1 MRVSTADF
9 YRQSIASLQRQQSLA
24 LATQNQ
30 LSSGKKLL
38 TGADDPTGAAHGIS
52 LDQALS
58 TNQRYTENTKAVS
71 ERLGLE
77 ENALSGASEALNRIR
92 ERVLQ
97 GNGGTLGD
105 SDRKSLAADV
115 RQSLDSLLDYANA
128 ADGEGRYLFAG
139 SNDAS
144 APFSLTSTG
153 TQFGGDGVIRQV
165 QIGPNRAVQSSD
177 GGAEVF
183 LRHVSGNGSF
193 SIAATAANTG
203 TATISSSKVYDSS
216 AWDGGSYT
224 VRFNAG
230 SYAVT
235 DVGNNVVSS
244 GAYSAGSSI
253 RFRGADLAIT
263 GLPADGDSF
272 TVSPSTQKDVFQ
284 TIRDLASLLETP
296 TANDPALRAQ
306 VQTAMLDKLSAL
318 QTAQDRVID
327 VRASLGARLVAADDA
342 ANQLSSQAV
351 KVQEALSGLRDIDY
365 AEAAGRLT
373 QQLTGLQAAQ
383 QSFAKIQGLS
393 LFDYLR

>member
-38 TGADDPTGAAHGIS
+38 TGADDPTGAAHGLS
-52 LDQALS
+52 LDQTLS
-58 TNQRYTENTKAVS
+58 ANQRYTSNTQAVS
-71 ERLGLE
+71 ERLGFE
-77 ENALSGASEALNRIR
+77 ENALSGASETLNRIR

-115 RQSLDSLLDYANA
+115 RQSLDQLLSYANA

-144 APFSLTSTG
+144 APFSLTSAG
-153 TQFGGDGVIRQV
+153 TQFSGDDVIRQI

-177 GGAEVF
+177 GGADVF

-216 AWDGGSYT
+216 AWDGGSYS
-224 VRFNAG
+224 VSFSAG
-230 SYAVT
+230 NYSVT
-235 DVGNNVVSS
+235 DASNNVVSS
-244 GAYSAGSSI
+244 GAYTAGSSI
-253 RFRGADLAIT
+253 RFRGVDLTVT
-263 GLPADGDSF
+263 GQPADGDSF
-272 TVSPSTQKDVFQ
+272 SVAPSSQKDVFQ
-284 TIRDLASLLETP
+284 TIRDLATLLETP
-296 TANDPALRAQ
+296 TANDPALRAR
-306 VQTAMLDKLSAL
+306 VQTGMLENLSSL
-318 QTAQDRVID
+318 ETAQNRIID

-342 ANQLSSQAV
+342 SNQLSSQAV
-351 KVQEALSGLRDIDY
+351 KVQDALSGLRDIDY

>member
-9 YRQSIASLQRQQSLA
+9 YRQSISSLQRQQSLA

-52 LDQALS
+52 LDQTLS
-58 TNQRYTENTKAVS
+58 ANQRYTSNTQAVS
-71 ERLGLE
+71 ERLGFE

-105 SDRKSLAADV
+105 SDRKSLATDI
-115 RQSLDSLLDYANA
+115 RQSLDSLLNYANA

-153 TQFGGDGVIRQV
+153 TQFSGDDVIRQI

-177 GGAEVF
+177 GGADVF

-193 SIAATAANTG
+193 SIAATATNSG
-203 TATISSSKVYDSS
+203 TATISAGKVYDSS
-216 AWDGGSYT
+216 AWDGGSYS
-224 VRFNAG
+224 VSFNAG
-230 SYAVT
+230 SYSVT
-235 DVGNNVVSS
+235 DAANNVVSS
-244 GAYSAGSSI
+244 GAYTAGSSI
-253 RFRGADLAIT
+253 RFRGVDLTVI
-263 GLPADGDSF
+263 GQPADGDSF
-272 TVSPSTQKDVFQ
+272 NVAPSSQKDVFQ
-284 TIRDLASLLETP
+284 TIRDLATLLETP
-296 TANDPALRAQ
+296 TASDPALRAK
-306 VQTAMLDKLSAL
+306 VQTSMLENLSAL
-318 QTAQDRVID
+318 ETAQNRIID

-342 ANQLSSQAV
+342 SSQLSSQAV

-365 AEAAGRLT
+365 AKAAGRLT

-393 LFDYLR
+393 LFNYLR